1 MKGHTTAGRKVI
13 EQVMEKVPDSQYL
26 RMAANMANFH
36 HEIRGDEPLRARY
49 LHLRPE
55 GRKGDEIPLSARI
68 MTIADVFDA
77 LVSRRSYK
85 KPFTFDQAMKMIEEG
100 AGTQFDPVIAGIF
113 IESREDVKKIADDFY
128 ED

>member
-1 MKGHTTAGRKVI
+1 
-13 EQVMEKVPDSQYL
+13 
-26 RMAANMANFH
+26 MANFH
-36 HEIRGDEPLRARY
+36 HERWDGKGY
-49 LHLRPE
+49 PE